1 MFMGPSILCQSLS
14 KALAK
19 QTWIRWFLSPSSH
32 RVLPRH
38 CCQRALRHLDCLTH
52 EVHKRAPSP
61 LSPNHLCD
69 WKHGRSG
76 CCSTPGPQHI
86 PLCGNLPGLLWVI
99 LRAPQANF
107 GSWDCSIIITN
118 FWNSQAFFLH
128 IPLPHPTC
136 HHLANSDL
144 TFGETVL
151 TTQPPGNHSRSPE
164 AGLSTPGCT
173 SLAGNGTPATVLMLN
188 CYLFPHWTELLES
201 GWCILFM
208 STYLVPGTYQVLHK
222 IIINKWDFSFH
233 GPGAL

>member
-38 CCQRALRHLDCLTH
+38 CCQSALRHLDRLTH

-107 GSWDCSIIITN
+107 GSWDCSTIITN
-118 FWNSQAFFLH
+118 FWNSQAVFLH
-128 IPLPHPTC
+128 TATPPYLPSLGKLRLNLRGNSSDNSTSRKPFPIAWSWVEHPWV
-136 HHLANSDL
+136 HFL
-144 TFGETVL
+144 
-151 TTQPPGNHSRSPE
+151 SRQWYPCYSPY
-164 AGLSTPGCT
+164 
-173 SLAGNGTPATVLMLN
+173 V
-188 CYLFPHWTELLES
+188 ELLSISSLDWTPWERVVHLIHVHIPS
-201 GWCILFM
+201 AWHIP
-208 STYLVPGTYQVLHK
+208 SAP
-222 IIINKWDFSFH
+222 
-233 GPGAL
+233 